1 MSRNPLA
8 LWTRVCLSA
17 LGLMCLV
24 AVGARPAVAQ
34 QPAGGQVS
42 DSVPMT
48 LIVAVFPDQATAGQ
62 AMKQM
67 ASDQKA
73 QVQSYAVVSKD
84 ANGKVKVKDH
94 KSKKGAQGDRANTTI
109 NGAVALL
116 GESPQQ
122 GGRDSTS
129 GQKAGMSQSDA
140 SKVSAMLPPDN
151 SAVLIVVPTTDT
163 SPMDSALQKAHPT
176 QMMDAE
182 VVPVH

>member
-24 AVGARPAVAQ
+24 AVGARPVVAQ

-42 DSVPMT
+42 DSAPMT

-67 ASDQKA
+67 PSDQKA

-84 ANGKVKVKDH
+84 ANGNVKVKDR
-94 KSKKGAQGDRANTTI
+94 KAKKGAQGDRANKSI
-109 NGAVALL
+109 DGAVALL
-116 GESPQQ
+116 GQSPQQ
-122 GGRDSTS
+122 SGRDSTS
-129 GQKAGMSQSDA
+129 GKKAGMSQSDA
-140 SKVSAMLPPDN
+140 NKVSAMLPPDN
-151 SAVLIVVPTTDT
+151 SAILIVVPATET
-163 SPMDSALQKAHPT
+163 SPMDAALQKAHPT
-176 QMMDAE
+176 QVMEAE
-182 VVPVH
+182 VVPVP